1 MGNRLATTLISDL
14 TGKET
19 RIETSAVVLETGVT
33 PVSEL
38 FDELVGGSANGG
50 WLDLSRTLAPKSN
63 SQMAPGRYDLFRI
76 GDAAGSRNVQA
87 AMFDALRLCQTI

>member
-1 MGNRLATTLISDL
+1 MRTARLQNL

-19 RIETSAVVLETGVT
+19 RLEKSAVVLEIGVT

-38 FDELVGGSANGG
+38 FDELVGCSGNGA
-50 WLDLSRTLAPKSN
+50 LRDLSRTPSPKSI
-63 SQMAPGRYDLFRI
+63 SQLVPGRHDLFCI
-76 GDAAGSRNVQA
+76 SDTAGSQNVSA